1 MASLLRKGRK
11 RRTRIVHADQQSVF
25 NLVKKTRKNERE
37 EYTVNESPRDA
48 TTRSQLTISKVRH
61 LRDEHQST
69 NAVPDLASTMM
80 ARDAHGKQ
88 AMHSLFSIK
97 LRQVL
102 VSSLPLERRE
112 RRRPHDAWR
121 DIVCTVLRH
130 RYRLRWRWCTGVRYV
145 CERAGNGLGC
155 RSLPVLDGA
164 VLDHRWCDGVRGA
177 DGRLAR

>member
-48 TTRSQLTISKVRH
+48 TTHSQLTISKVRH
-61 LRDEHQST
+61 
-69 NAVPDLASTMM
+69 ASTMM